1 MKKILLSCVY
11 FAAIGLLDVNCFADE
26 VKTENQGENK
36 KSVEVFHKVLD
47 NFLDIVY
54 FPTDSN
60 GVLYFGVLYNVGSG
74 DDPLCRIGLSH
85 FLEHMMFK
93 GTYSLPGDKL
103 KYLLDKYDA
112 YSNAFTSHDCTF
124 YIHAVKSEF
133 FDLDLQIEADRMKGL
148 AFDDEA
154 LKKERE
160 VVAEERKLCYEA
172 NPLTRYLSDA
182 VPRSLFL
189 QSAYGYPVGGYPWQ
203 IAKYD
208 KRSLV
213 KHYREFYNPNNATII
228 VVGNTSDTPEKTYE
242 MIVKKVTEHFGKIEN
257 KTVFPPARM
266 RVMDPLDS
274 GIKQIID
281 RSTPEVKTSDLSI
294 VYSFDRFLTTSIKE
308 QLTVKL
314 LLKILFGPSVM
325 KRILVDEKQLIYGIN
340 ASFQALKFSLKH
352 FVEVEIALKN
362 DVSRKTV
369 EEEFFKVLRIFKD
382 EILSE
387 DLFEKNKRHMLNLYD
402 LQFDNPKD
410 ILLSIVNDLTSCL
423 SIDEIKTKRATI
435 ESITFD
441 DVKNMFDKI
450 MKNEFITHKIY
461 SHPQD
466 IEPESVINY

>member
-11 FAAIGLLDVNCFADE
+11 FAALSLLDINSFAAE
-26 VKTENQGENK
+26 VKTETQSENK
-36 KSVEVFHKVLD
+36 KSVDVFHTRLD
-47 NFLDIVY
+47 NFLQIVY

-60 GVLYFGVLYNVGSG
+60 GVLYFGVLYNVGSA
-74 DDPLCRIGLSH
+74 DDPLDKIGLSH

-124 YIHAVKSEF
+124 YLHAVKSEF

-148 AFDDEA
+148 AFDDKA

-160 VVAEERKLCYEA
+160 VVAEERKLRYEA
-172 NPLTRYLSDA
+172 NPLTRYLSDI

-189 QSAYGYPVGGYPWQ
+189 YSSYGYPVGGYPWQ
-203 IAKYD
+203 IRQYD
-208 KRSLV
+208 KHSLI

-228 VVGNTSDTPEKTYE
+228 VVGNTADTPEKTNE

-257 KTVFPPARM
+257 KTVFPPVRL
-266 RVMDPLDS
+266 RTMDPLDS
-274 GIKQIID
+274 GIKQVID
-281 RSTPEVKTSDLSI
+281 RSTPEIKTSDLSI
-294 VYSFDRFLTTSIKE
+294 VYSFDRFLTTSIKD

-314 LLKILFGPSVM
+314 LLKILFSPSVM
-325 KRILVDEKQLIYGIN
+325 KRILVDEKQLVYSIN
-340 ASFQALKFSLKH
+340 AGFQALKFSLNH
-352 FVEVEIALKN
+352 FVEIEMSLKN

-369 EEEFFKVLRIFKD
+369 EEEFFKILRTFKD

-387 DLFEKNKRHMLNLYD
+387 NLFEKNKRHMLNLYD
-402 LQFDNPKD
+402 LQFDNPKEV
-410 ILLSIVNDLTSCL
+410 LLSLVEDLTSYL
-423 SIDEIKTKRATI
+423 SIDEIKEKRATI
-435 ESITFD
+435 ESISFE

-466 IEPESVINY
+466 VEPEAVINY